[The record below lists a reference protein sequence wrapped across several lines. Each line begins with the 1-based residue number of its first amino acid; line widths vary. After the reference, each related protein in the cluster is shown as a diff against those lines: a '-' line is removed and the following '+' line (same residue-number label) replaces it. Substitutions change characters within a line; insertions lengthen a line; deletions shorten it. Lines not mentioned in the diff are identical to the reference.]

1 MADGIYVGM
10 AAATAR
16 AAQLDSIADNLANVE
31 TPGFKA
37 ARPAFQAF
45 MPGGASAPG
54 STDKVFAAAVS
65 TGTDLRPG
73 TTVAT
78 DNPLDVVP
86 EGNLFLGVE
95 TAAGPA
101 YTRNGKMD
109 LSPDGQLMIQG
120 RPVLNAGGAPI
131 TIPQGSIPTITD
143 KGEVMVDGTPVDT
156 VGLFNVQGP
165 MDRNG
170 ASMFTPGA
178 GATVEAVEGKVQVGM
193 LEMGNAP
200 ALESTIAMIG
210 AQRHFETAMQAIQT
224 YKKLDDSAIGV
235 GKIR

>member
-10 AAATAR
+10 AAASAR

-45 MPGGASAPG
+45 LPSGARQ
-54 STDKVFAAAVS
+54 TDKVFAAAVS

-78 DNPLDVVP
+78 DNPLDVLP
-86 EGNLFLGVE
+86 EGNLFLGVDNGS
-95 TAAGPA
+95 GPA

-109 LSPDGQLMIQG
+109 ISSEGQLQIMG
-120 RPVLNAGGAPI
+120 RPVLSSGGSPI
-131 TIPQGSIPTITD
+131 TIPPGAVPTISER
-143 KGEVMVDGTPVDT
+143 GEVMVDGTSIDT
-156 VGLFNVQGP
+156 IGLFNVQGP

-170 ASMFTPGA
+170 ASMFSPNAAT
-178 GATVEAVEGKVQVGM
+178 TVEAVEGKLQVGT
-193 LEMGNAP
+193 LEMGNVP

-224 YKKLDDSAIGV
+224 YKKLDDSAIQV

>member
-10 AAATAR
+10 AGASAR
-16 AAQLDSIADNLANVE
+16 AAQLDSIADNLANAE

-45 MPGGASAPG
+45 MPAGGKQ
-54 STDKVFAAAVS
+54 TDKVFAAAVS

-78 DNPLDVVP
+78 DNPLDFLP

-109 LSPDGQLMIQG
+109 LSADGQLQILG
-120 RPVLNAGGAPI
+120 HPVLNAGGAPI
-131 TIPQGSIPTITD
+131 TIPQGAVPTISE
-143 KGEVMVDGTPVDT
+143 KGEVMVDGTAVDT
-156 VGLFNVQGP
+156 IGLFNVQGP
-165 MDRNG
+165 LDRNG
-170 ASMFTPGA
+170 ASMFTA
-178 GATVEAVEGKVQVGM
+178 SAATTVEAVDGRVQVGT
-193 LEMGNAP
+193 LEMGNVP

-224 YKKLDDSAIGV
+224 YKRLDDKAIEV

>member
-10 AAATAR
+10 AGASAR

-45 MPGGASAPG
+45 MPPG
-54 STDKVFAAAVS
+54 PKQTDKVFAAAVS

-78 DNPLDVVP
+78 DNPLDVLP

-95 TAAGPA
+95 TASGPA

-109 LSPDGQLMIQG
+109 ISPDGQLQIMG
-120 RPVLNAGGAPI
+120 HPVLNAGGAPI
-131 TIPQGSIPTITD
+131 TIPQGALPTISD

-156 VGLFNVQGP
+156 IGLFDVQGP

-170 ASMFTPGA
+170 ASLFTATA
-178 GATVEAVEGKVQVGM
+178 GTTVAPVEGKLQVGT
-193 LEMGNAP
+193 LEMGNVP

-224 YKKLDDSAIGV
+224 YKKLDDSAIQV
-235 GKIR
+235 GKLR

>member
-45 MPGGASAPG
+45 LPPTGGAQ

-78 DNPLDVVP
+78 DNPLDVLP

-95 TAAGPA
+95 TATGPA

-109 LSPDGQLMIQG
+109 VSADGQLQIMG

-131 TIPQGSIPTITD
+131 SVPQGSVPTISD

-156 VGLFNVQGP
+156 IGLFNIQGP

-170 ASMFTPGA
+170 ASMFSAAPGT
-178 GATVEAVEGKVQVGM
+178 TVEAVEGKLQVGT
-193 LEMGNAP
+193 LEMGNVP

-224 YKKLDDSAIGV
+224 YKKLDDKAIEV
-235 GKIR
+235 GKTR

>member
-1 MADGIYVGM
+1 M
-10 AAATAR
+10 AAASAR

-45 MPGGASAPG
+45 MPGGASAA
-54 STDKVFAAAVS
+54 STDKIFAAAVS

-78 DNPLDVVP
+78 DNPLDVLP

-95 TAAGPA
+95 TAGGTS

-120 RPVLNAGGAPI
+120 HAVLNSGGSPI
-131 TIPQGSIPTITD
+131 TIPQGSMPTITE

-156 VGLFNVQGP
+156 IGLFNVQGP
-165 MDRNG
+165 LDRNG
-170 ASMFTPGA
+170 ASMFTATA
-178 GATVEAVEGKVQVGM
+178 GTTVEPVDGKLQVGM

-235 GKIR
+235 GKLK